1 MKSRMRGFTLVEISV
16 ALLALGVVLLGA
28 TVFWQQSA
36 SVRVAAVQQDAQD
49 QARQS
54 LVGFLYA
61 HHRLPCPAADANGSE
76 SCASAGGLRQ
86 VGYVPWQ
93 TLGLPRPEA
102 GRLRYGVY
110 REASAT
116 ASTDRDLASAR
127 DRMNPLRVAT
137 PTPRPANGRAPNGT
151 APPVPLASEGLLGAT
166 QSGNAASPLNAACD
180 PSSSPPCPAGG
191 AASVNLVDVCLA
203 LNTASGVGVA
213 PTGQLGVRM
222 AATRR
227 AVAFV
232 VAAPGLLDADGDGQ
246 GFDGAN
252 ASASDANPTF
262 ESSSLS
268 ITNLYDDQVLAVS
281 HAELFSELHCAT
293 GLAAIAHTHF
303 NTATGAFVFE
313 RGLYDYRDQLYVDV
327 MLAAATVAAAAAG
340 EASSFVAGSE
350 AAQAVLAAGAD
361 TTMSLGARAPQIA
374 LAAVA
379 VVAAVVAAT
388 ATTLALEAA
397 DSSHDLAVDTHDAF
411 AARTTAS
418 TDLSISINHNALVA
432 DAIGF

>member
-1 MKSRMRGFTLVEISV
+1 MSGFTLVEISV
-16 ALLALGVVLLGA
+16 ALLALGIVLLGA

-36 SVRVAAVQQDAQD
+36 SVRVADVQQDIQD

-54 LVGFLYA
+54 LVGFLYT
-61 HHRLPCPAADANGSE
+61 HHRLPCPATDANGSE

-86 VGYVPWQ
+86 VGYVPWM

-137 PTPRPANGRAPNGT
+137 PNPRPANGRAPNGS
-151 APPVPLASEGLLGAT
+151 APPIPLASEGLLGAT
-166 QSGNAASPLNAACD
+166 QSGNAASPLNAACN
-180 PSSSPPCPAGG
+180 PSSSPPCPIGG
-191 AASVNLVDVCLA
+191 AASVNLIDVCLA

-268 ITNLYDDQVLAVS
+268 VTNLYDDQVLAVS
-281 HAELFSELHCAT
+281 HAELFSKLHCAT
-293 GLAAIAHTHF
+293 GLAAISHTHF
-303 NTATGAFVFE
+303 NTATGAFVLE
-313 RGLYDYRDQLYVDV
+313 RGLYDYRDQLYVDI
-327 MLAAATVAAAAAG
+327 MLARAKEAAASAGEAAALVVVAAAVQAGFSAA
-340 EASSFVAGSE
+340 
-350 AAQAVLAAGAD
+350 AD

-374 LAAVA
+374 LAVVAGVTA
-379 VVAAVVAAT
+379 VVAEVAA
-388 ATTLALEAA
+388 ALAIEAA
-397 DSSHDLAVDTHDAF
+397 VSSRELAEDTHNDF

-418 TDLSISINHNALVA
+418 TDLSISINQNALVA